1 MELKKVL
8 TNTIGRQALNFSL
21 SQREIWFDQVA
32 WPGSA
37 HLNIG
42 GCGFLH
48 GRFDAFLF
56 KAALSVLVQECDAL
70 RLVPHA
76 DGTQSLLAS
85 YEPKLQFVDVSSAPD
100 PKEAMRQ
107 WWQRLMEEPFEI
119 GSEPPWRFALLRGNS
134 ELHGLTI
141 QFHHLIMDGWGTSR
155 VMHRWSEIYNAME
168 TGVGAVPN
176 NSPPYVQFIEESNQ
190 YRQSDLFV
198 RDAGY
203 WLGQVPTLA
212 PSLIVSRCGDT
223 HGGRLPASHLAI
235 KKIARNDYA
244 GVESAAIGLGQ
255 SVFSYFL
262 AALALYFARTSNC
275 EDVVIGVPSL
285 NRSGRK
291 YLSTPG
297 MFVGVLAVK
306 LRVMKDMTVLDLLAA
321 AGVAMRGALRHPRY
335 PISELGRSLQL
346 IRSGRHGLVDVL
358 LSFERQDYAVA
369 FGAALPSESRQ
380 LFSGVSRFP
389 LGVTIC
395 EFHPEQDLEMVL
407 DASSD
412 CFEAGEA
419 ELMGQRLWHLVDY
432 FVAQPNAPLS
442 LAPLV
447 PVGERWLQ
455 VHGLHQDIA
464 FHDTTLPYIVQ
475 FEHHAALRPDAIA
488 LVWDSGGMSYAALN
502 ARSNVLAN
510 KLIARGVKRADIV
523 ALAIARSPE
532 MVIALLA
539 VSKAG
544 AAFLPLDVEAPSDR
558 LRLIVQDSGAAALLL
573 GGHQAERYQGL
584 HHNILTVSSAQ
595 TPVDS
600 GDDTS
605 SPPWTTASSDVAY
618 VLFTSGSTGRPK
630 GVVIEH
636 ATLAFRLAWLARAY
650 EVSWQD
656 RSAQATQVTFDP
668 SLIELFLPLTHGAS
682 VALPPPGRMLP
693 EAVAEFAAR
702 HGATIMAFVPSTL
715 SRFAQA
721 ARTMTGLRLR
731 VACCGGEVLSPE
743 VARNFC
749 EATGAVLY
757 NVYGPTE
764 AAIFVTAWKCD
775 SLVTDLALPIGRPI
789 DNSKIYVLDADQ
801 QPVPIGAIG
810 EIYIGGNA
818 LAKGYLN
825 RPDLDAQCFLPDP
838 FESGKRVYRSGDRG
852 WLGVDGNLHFVGRA
866 DRQVKLRGYRIELG
880 EVEAACLSMDRVT
893 QAGAKLI
900 TQAGKSMIHVW
911 VATDQPLAAA
921 DVLSHVRKTL
931 PDYMVPSGVCVT
943 SELPVSSTGKIDYE
957 QLIAPSAV
965 LEKSVGRQPLSALE
979 TELLAIWQETLGRS
993 DVSVTDN
1000 FFDVG
1005 GDSLAALNLVAALE
1019 KLLGKS
1025 IPMHLLIEH
1034 PSIAELARE
1043 LDDDVVVSECMMR
1056 LSAAGRGV
1064 PLYLAVSGYG
1074 DVVRFKKLSQALGD
1088 HFEVYLLQPPTGME
1102 MGSTLELA
1110 QLYAQSIAARAL
1122 RPGVLAGFSVGG
1134 VAALE
1139 TTRLLL
1145 DRHEAVRAT
1154 VLIDTIFP
1162 RTFFGGKLVWKLFG
1176 WMVNSLNVQDLSLNG
1191 RRLGAMFSDHGLVSQ
1206 VMALSDYRP
1215 KSINASVCLIKS
1227 SGFASWDWLFFR
1239 SWRKLFGSKLI
1250 EVRSP
1255 GVHGSIFENGNVQD
1269 LAVSL
1274 RSVLAKVDKSLE
1286 HKPS

>member
-1 MELKKVL
+1 M
-8 TNTIGRQALNFSL
+8 NFSL

-100 PKEAMRQ
+100 PKQAMRQ
-107 WWQRLMEEPFEI
+107 WWQRLMEEPFHI

-168 TGVGAVPN
+168 TGVGPAAN
-176 NSPPYVQFIEESNQ
+176 HSPAYVQFIEESNQ

-198 RDAGY
+198 RDAAY
-203 WLGQVPTLA
+203 WSGQVPKLA
-212 PSLIVSRCGDT
+212 PPLILSRCGDA
-223 HGGRLPASHLAI
+223 HAGKLPASHLAI

-244 GVESAAIGLGQ
+244 GVEAAAIGLGQ

-262 AALALYFARTSNC
+262 AALALYFARTSHC

-306 LRVMKDMTVLDLLAA
+306 LHVLQEMTVMDLLSA

-389 LGVTIC
+389 LGVTVC
-395 EFHPEQDLEMVL
+395 EFHPDQDLEMVL

-419 ELMGQRLWHLVDY
+419 ELMGQRLWHLVGY
-432 FVAQPNAPLS
+432 FVANPHATLGN
-442 LAPLV
+442 APLV
-447 PVGERWLQ
+447 PAGERWLQ
-455 VHGLHQDIA
+455 VQGLHHDIA

-475 FEHHAALRPDAIA
+475 FEHQAALRPDAIA
-488 LVWDSGGMSYAALN
+488 LVWEGGAMTYAALN
-502 ARSNVLAN
+502 ARANGLA
-510 KLIARGVKRADIV
+510 KQLIAGGVKRGDIV
-523 ALAIARSPE
+523 ALAIARSAE
-532 MVIALLA
+532 MVVALLA

-544 AAFLPLDVEAPSDR
+544 AAFLPLDVEAPIDR
-558 LRLIVQDSGAAALLL
+558 LRWIVQDSGATALLL
-573 GGHQAERYQGL
+573 AGQATERYQDL
-584 HHNILTVSSAQ
+584 HPNVLTVHPTHMPLDKSDGA
-595 TPVDS
+595 TDAPCTVATD
-600 GDDTS
+600 
-605 SPPWTTASSDVAY
+605 DVAY

-630 GVVIEH
+630 GVVIAH

-650 EVSWQD
+650 EVCWQD

-693 EAVAEFAAR
+693 EAMAEFAAR

-721 ARTMTGLRLR
+721 ARTMTDLRLR
-731 VACCGGEVLSPE
+731 VACCGGEVLSPD

-775 SLVTDLALPIGRPI
+775 AQVTDLALPIGRPI
-789 DNSKIYVLDADQ
+789 DNSKIYVLDADL
-801 QPVPIGAIG
+801 QPMPIGAIG

-825 RPDLDAQCFLPDP
+825 RPDLDALCFLPDP
-838 FESGKRVYRSGDRG
+838 FDPGKRVYRSGDRG

-880 EVEAACLSMDRVT
+880 EVEAACLSMEQVS

-900 TQAGKSMIHVW
+900 TQADKSMIHVW
-911 VATDQPLAAA
+911 VAADQPLSAAE
-921 DVLSHVRKTL
+921 VLGHVRKSL
-931 PDYMVPSGVCVT
+931 PDYMVPSGVTVMHA
-943 SELPVSSTGKIDYE
+943 LPESSTGKIDYG
-957 QLIAPSAV
+957 QLAAPSEAV
-965 LEKSVGRQPLSALE
+965 EKAVGRQPISALE
-979 TELLAIWQETLGRS
+979 TDLLVIWQEILGRS

-1019 KLLGKS
+1019 KMLGKP
-1025 IPMHLLIEH
+1025 IPMHVLIEH

-1043 LDDDVVVSECMMR
+1043 LEGDIVVSECMMR

-1064 PLYLAVSGYG
+1064 PLYLAVSGHG
-1074 DVVRFKKLSQALGD
+1074 DVVRFKKLTQALGEQ
-1088 HFEVYLLQPPTGME
+1088 FEVYLLQPPTGMK
-1102 MGSTLELA
+1102 MGSTVELA

-1139 TTRLLL
+1139 TTRILME
-1145 DRHEAVRAT
+1145 RHEAVRAT

-1176 WMVNSLNVQDLSLNG
+1176 WLVNSLNVQDLSLNG

-1215 KSINASVCLIKS
+1215 KSIQASVCLIKS

-1239 SWRKLFGSKLI
+1239 SWRRLFGAHLV

-1269 LAVSL
+1269 LALSL

-1286 HKPS
+1286 HAPS